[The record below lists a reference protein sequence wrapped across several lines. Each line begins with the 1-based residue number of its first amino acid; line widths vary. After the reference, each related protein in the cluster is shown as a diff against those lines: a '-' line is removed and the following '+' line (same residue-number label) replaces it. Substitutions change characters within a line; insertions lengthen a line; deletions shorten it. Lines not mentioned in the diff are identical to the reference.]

1 MHKKGDFMAAPPR
14 KILLATDLD
23 ARSDRAQDRAVSLM
37 RRYDADLIVLHV
49 IDKSHEMASIGR
61 IPFLPYRKPSERRIQ
76 RARRRL
82 IDYLGDAASHVK
94 VRIEE
99 GVPHER
105 ILRIAREE
113 DCDLIVSGVARN
125 EVLGR
130 FTIGKTVNR
139 LLRKF
144 DGQMLVVTERVRS
157 PYRGIVVLAD
167 LSDASKRAIETA
179 ASYFPEQ
186 PLFLL
191 YAFAASRSSLVDDME
206 AHREQMRQV
215 AHRDLADFLNTAN
228 LTMDQRAHINML
240 VEFGAETRLLREL
253 VEVSDVELAVVGS
266 RKRGFLLDALLGV
279 KAKRIIS
286 SLPCDALIVR

>member
-1 MHKKGDFMAAPPR
+1 MAAPPR
-14 KILLATDLD
+14 KILLATDLG

-37 RRYDADLIVLHV
+37 RRYDAELIVLHV
-49 IDKSHEMASIGR
+49 IEKSNEAAGIRR
-61 IPFLPYRKPSERRIQ
+61 IPFFPYRKPSERRIQ

-82 IDYLGDAASHVK
+82 IDYLGDAASHVR

-105 ILRIAREE
+105 ILRVAWEE
-113 DCDLIVSGVARN
+113 GCDLIVSGVARN

-144 DGQMLVVTERVRS
+144 DGHMLVVTERVRS

-167 LSDASKRAIETA
+167 LSEASKRALEIT
-179 ASYFPEQ
+179 ASYFPAQ
-186 PLFLL
+186 PLILL
-191 YAFAASRSSLVDDME
+191 YAFAASRSSVVDDMD
-206 AHREQMRQV
+206 AHREQMRQ
-215 AHRDLADFLNTAN
+215 AALRDLSDFMNTAT
-228 LTMDQRAHINML
+228 LTAEQRDHINVL
-240 VEFGAETRLLREL
+240 VEFGAESRLLSEL
-253 VEVSDVELAVVGS
+253 VEASDVELVVVGS
-266 RKRGFLLDALLGV
+266 RKHGIFLEALLG
-279 KAKRIIS
+279 ARTKRIIS